1 MILLKI
7 FRTKPCAP
15 QFSIAEL
22 MTAIVAVAI
31 ATNWPCLL
39 LPVCAAILGLA
50 LYRIGFT
57 LFAVFVLMVV
67 LSFALGD
74 LAGRMAVQP
83 HRPHANSSLNR

>member
-1 MILLKI
+1 MCSSV
-7 FRTKPCAP
+7 FDRRTYDGYR
-15 QFSIAEL
+15 SGRDRDEL
-22 MTAIVAVAI
+22 A
-31 ATNWPCLL
+31 CLL

-83 HRPHANSSLNR
+83 HRPDANSSLNR